1 MSNTTIEHVLAI
13 PRASFEKAGAFQ
25 GFNQVTKTHLNE
37 FFSGVAVFLPRPD
50 AEQDISWKQLIPYCI
65 LTCNGKILSYERGKT
80 SGEKRLVSKKS
91 IGVGGHINPVD
102 SNGKNFDQTA
112 YEATVKRELFE
123 ELIISGSVTSKI
135 RGLINDDS
143 NSVGSVHLG
152 VIEVFVLENENV
164 KPNEA
169 ALRNIQFLTVEQLQ
183 AERDSLEPWSQIALD
198 NIKEILGL

>member
-1 MSNTTIEHVLAI
+1 M
-13 PRASFEKAGAFQ
+13 
-25 GFNQVTKTHLNE
+25 
-37 FFSGVAVFLPRPD
+37 
-50 AEQDISWKQLIPYCI
+50 
-65 LTCNGKILSYERGKT
+65 
-80 SGEKRLVSKKS
+80 VSKKS